1 MKHLPLYFVLF
12 CMALATS
19 LVFTAQ
25 ANAQTSKLLIHI
37 TGFESSEGV
46 AKVGVFNS
54 KKGYEDD
61 VRFKGFNFNII
72 DNKVEQTI
80 ELPYGEY
87 AIKVYHDEN
96 SNDELD
102 TMLFGIPSED
112 YGFSNN
118 ARGSMGPP
126 EYEQVVFKLDSA
138 QKEITI
144 NVQ

>member
-1 MKHLPLYFVLF
+1 MKYLPIYFVLL
-12 CMALATS
+12 CMT
-19 LVFTAQ
+19 LVTPLVSTVQ
-25 ANAQTSKLLIHI
+25 AKVQTSRLLIHI

-46 AKVGVFNS
+46 AKVGIVNS

-61 VRFKGFNFNII
+61 VLFKGFNFTIV

-138 QKEITI
+138 QKKITI
-144 NVQ
+144 NVK

>member
-1 MKHLPLYFVLF
+1 MKHLPICFVLF
-12 CMALATS
+12 CIT
-19 LVFTAQ
+19 LVTPLVLTVQ
-25 ANAQTSKLLIHI
+25 AKTQTSRLLIHI

-46 AKVGVFNS
+46 AKVGVVNS
-54 KKGYEDD
+54 KNGYEDD
-61 VRFKGFNFNII
+61 VLFKGFSFTII
-72 DNKVEQTI
+72 DNKAKQAI

-102 TMLFGIPSED
+102 TMLFGIPSEG

-126 EYEQVVFKLDSA
+126 EYEQVVFILDSA

-144 NVQ
+144 NVD